1 MEKIRRIFYSLLVF
15 VFSGCFS
22 AGIPAN
28 SFSLVSWNVQT
39 FFDGNKDGTEYS
51 NFQKSQDWGEA
62 AYKKRLE
69 KLCAAI
75 NSINADIFVFEEIE
89 NSGILYDISNFLASK
104 SWNSRKNWNYGA
116 FSKNPGDSI
125 GCAVLSKFP
134 ISKVTVHN
142 LDVRTENSAQP
153 SMRPLMKVEI
163 LFEGKIFCIFAN
175 HWKSKSGGA
184 EESEIW
190 RNWQETLLVKKFIE
204 QQEIPSVACG
214 DFNRDISEFKR
225 NYCASGNGNGKSAP
239 EHENLQNIELRS
251 TAGNSSAENMN
262 VAVHSPWLDESGFL
276 EEPGSYYYNENW
288 ERIDHFFSN
297 SKAALKDFEVLTEGE
312 WCGENFIP
320 KPYRIYTGEGF
331 SDHLPIKCT
340 VGARF

>member
-1 MEKIRRIFYSLLVF
+1 MEKIRRIFYSFLAF
-15 VFSGCFS
+15 IFSGCFS

-28 SFSLVSWNVQT
+28 SFSLASWNVQT

-51 NFQKSQDWGEA
+51 NFQKSQSWGEE

-69 KLCAAI
+69 KLCAAL
-75 NSINADIFVFEEIE
+75 NSINADVFVLEEIE

-104 SWNSRKNWNYGA
+104 SWNSRDNWSYGA

-134 ISKVTVHN
+134 ISKVTIHN
-142 LDVRTENSAQP
+142 LDVRTENSPQP
-153 SMRPLMKVEI
+153 SMRPLMKIEI

-190 RNWQETLLVKKFIE
+190 RDWQETLLVKKFIE
-204 QQEIPSVACG
+204 QQEFPSVACG
-214 DFNRDISEFKR
+214 DFNRDILEFKR
-225 NYCASGNGNGKSAP
+225 NFSGGGNISAEP
-239 EHENLQNIELRS
+239 GNFQNIELRS
-251 TAGNSSAENMN
+251 LTGNPDAENFN
-262 VAVHSPWLDESGFL
+262 VAVHSPWLDALGSL
-276 EEPGSYYYNENW
+276 EEPGSYYFNESW

-297 SKAALKDFEVLTEGE
+297 GKAALKDFEVLTEGE

-340 VGARF
+340 VCASF